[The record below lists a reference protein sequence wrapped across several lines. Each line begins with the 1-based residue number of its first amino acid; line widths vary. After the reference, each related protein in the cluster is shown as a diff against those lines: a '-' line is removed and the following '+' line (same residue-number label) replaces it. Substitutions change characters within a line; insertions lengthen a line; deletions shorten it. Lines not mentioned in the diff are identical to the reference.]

1 MMWDRCKT
9 RHVIMNDKDKTHMA
23 GAPISNSIESIR
35 RYVVFDVETTGFSP
49 GNGDRVIE
57 IGAVAIDGRSIVAE
71 FSSLINAGK
80 KIPWRVQQ
88 VHGITNKMLKGEPQ
102 PDEVLPEFFKFISGS
117 ILVAHNASFDIRF
130 LKHEFELLGM
140 GLNNRSLC
148 TLKMSRN
155 KYPHLPNHKLETV
168 GRYLFGESC
177 EQMQMHRAL
186 DDAKLAAMIWVE
198 MGKG

>member
-1 MMWDRCKT
+1 
-9 RHVIMNDKDKTHMA
+9 MNDKDKTHMA